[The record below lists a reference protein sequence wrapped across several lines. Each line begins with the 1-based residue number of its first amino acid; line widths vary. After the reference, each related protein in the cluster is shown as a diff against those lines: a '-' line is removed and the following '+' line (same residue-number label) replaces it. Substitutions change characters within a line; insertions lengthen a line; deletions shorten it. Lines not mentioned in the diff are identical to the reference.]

1 MDTFIELRIRR
12 HRDCPTIHYF
22 ILQQIQ
28 VLQLDNMPW
37 DEEFDLMIIILKTLC
52 TKCCKKGVKHAVPQD
67 NIWILS
73 FRFIWGIVSSLM
85 CVITAN
91 KSKCDFFKD
100 TSIDKDY
107 MSSMLNMKMKDLRD
121 LDVCDPASK
130 FHNTS
135 SPSKTILSSIYPEHS
150 YAATG
155 KITAT
160 LNGDI
165 PFIFL
170 TSLFFISAIFFL
182 VLFVVV
188 LFVICCKTKVGY
200 AIIGF
205 ARYPYKFMAMGISV
219 YVITYA
225 TITYDQVE
233 QNTLAIVSLVWSC
246 ISLFFAIVMIIRYA
260 YRTCCKKKKNKSY
273 DVESHNVQPSDNIE

>member
-1 MDTFIELRIRR
+1 MLNCVVFLFSTGF
-12 HRDCPTIHYF
+12 T
-22 ILQQIQ
+22 
-28 VLQLDNMPW
+28 DNMQWP
-37 DEEFDLMIIILKTLC
+37 EEFDLMIIILKTLC
-52 TKCCKKGVKHAVPQD
+52 TKCCKNGVKNAVPDD
-67 NIWILS
+67 NIGILC
-73 FRFIWGIVSSLM
+73 FRFFWGIVSSLM

-100 TSIDKDY
+100 ISIDKDS

-121 LDVCDPASK
+121 LDVCDPVSK

-135 SPSKTILSSIYPEHS
+135 SPLKTMLSSIYPEHS
-150 YAATG
+150 YASTG
-155 KITAT
+155 NITAT

-165 PFIFL
+165 PFVFL

-182 VLFVVV
+182 VLFMA
-188 LFVICCKTKVGY
+188 LILVICCKTKAGY
-200 AIIGF
+200 TIIGF
-205 ARYPYKFMAMGISV
+205 ARYPYKFMAISISV

-225 TITYDQVE
+225 AIASDQVE

-246 ISLFFAIVMIIRYA
+246 ISLFFAIVMIIRYT
-260 YRTCCKKKKNKSY
+260 YRTCYTKKKNKSY